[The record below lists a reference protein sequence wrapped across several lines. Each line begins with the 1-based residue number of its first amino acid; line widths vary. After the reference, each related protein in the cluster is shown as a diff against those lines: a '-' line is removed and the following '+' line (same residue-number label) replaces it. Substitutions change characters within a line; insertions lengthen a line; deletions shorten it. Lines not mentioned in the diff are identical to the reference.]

1 MPLKRVETKRV
12 FKYDNMVLD
21 DPDPKM
27 TPEQVKEFYAE
38 IYPELTQ
45 AGIEGPEQASDG
57 ATVEYEFD
65 KAVGTKGISVEE
77 IAKGKHFR
85 GMTGPVM
92 TEQDFMDIA
101 EVAAIIGKDRGRS
114 DNEEAEAI
122 LPPSEALEMI

>member
-27 TPEQVKEFYAE
+27 TPEEVKEFYAE

-45 AGIEGPEQASDG
+45 AGIEGPEQDG
-57 ATVEYEFD
+57 ETLEYEFD

-77 IAKGKHFR
+77 IAKGKHFH
-85 GMTGPVM
+85 GMNGPVL
-92 TEQDFMDIA
+92 TERDFKDIA
-101 EVAAIIGKDRGRS
+101 DAAAIIGKDHGRS
-114 DNEEAEAI
+114 DHEEAEAI

>member
-21 DPDPKM
+21 DPDQKM
-27 TPEQVKEFYAE
+27 TPEEVKEFYAE

-45 AGIEGPEQASDG
+45 AGIEGPEQDG
-57 ATVEYEFD
+57 ETLEYEFD

-77 IAKGKHFR
+77 IAKGKHFH
-85 GMTGPVM
+85 GMNGPVL
-92 TEQDFMDIA
+92 TERDFRDIA
-101 EVAAIIGKDRGRS
+101 DAATIIGKDHGRLGY
-114 DNEEAEAI
+114 EEAEAI